1 MTSNK
6 RQAPVSTEV
15 DEVTLREEL
24 TDRLVKQ
31 RHAAVGNE
39 QRDLLVLEARFLCQ
53 SLPSRILTWL
63 GTQGLA
69 FRGDGQTLLML
80 RISFGRLQLFSE
92 FTAAGELFA
101 EEQSLAKLDRLSMG
115 LRLLP
120 LAQLVPAL
128 VRER

>member
-1 MTSNK
+1 MAANK
-6 RQAPVSTEV
+6 KQPMVLPGVNEG
-15 DEVTLREEL
+15 ELRGEL
-24 TDRLVKQ
+24 TERLVNQ
-31 RHAAVGNE
+31 RHAAIGSE
-39 QRDLLVLEARFLCQ
+39 QRDLLVLEVRFLCQ

-101 EEQSLAKLDRLSMG
+101 EEQSLTKLDRLSMAVQ
-115 LRLLP
+115 LLP

-128 VRER
+128 ARER

>member
-1 MTSNK
+1 MTTNK
-6 RQAPVSTEV
+6 RQLPAEV
-15 DEVTLREEL
+15 NEAVLRTEL
-24 TDRLVKQ
+24 TDRLVTQ
-31 RHAAVGNE
+31 RQAAVSGE
-39 QRDLLVLEARFLCQ
+39 QRDLLVLEARFLCR

-69 FRGDGQTLLML
+69 FHGDGQTLLML

-92 FTAAGELFA
+92 FTAAGELFT

-115 LRLLP
+115 VRLLP

>member
-1 MTSNK
+1 MSAYK
-6 RQAPVSTEV
+6 KQPAVSPEV
-15 DEVTLREEL
+15 DEVALRGEL
-24 TDRLVKQ
+24 TERLVNQ
-31 RHAAVGNE
+31 RHASVGNE

-53 SLPSRILTWL
+53 SLPSRIFTWL

-101 EEQSLAKLDRLSMG
+101 EEKSLAKLDRLSMG
-115 LRLLP
+115 VRLLP

-128 VRER
+128 ARER